1 MMRRPGHMQEM
12 RNGYGVADRRR
23 NSGLEIG
30 LLTGDGAADR
40 RWNRGGMDRGMRV
53 DSAAPVFF
61 YGKIAGI

>member
-30 LLTGDGAADR
+30 LRTGDGAADR
-40 RWNRGGMDRGMRV
+40 RWNRGPEME
-53 DSAAPVFF
+53 
-61 YGKIAGI
+61 